1 MDSIEKLNAAITL
14 IEEARGVPLSA
25 SCVVHRGEILEIL
38 DGARVALPTD
48 LDQAIE
54 IISSRDLIIEEAR
67 TSADHLIATAR
78 EDVSRMVEQTAIVQS
93 ARDEAQRILDD
104 ARALADEE
112 RAEVA
117 REIHDLGEG
126 VGPREFLPEQGH
138 EAEDPEGPGARAEEA
153 VVETE
158 RKPEGPAEEG
168 GVDPRLRRLRTQ
180 PRAQGHVDHDGEQ
193 HPWDDPSERVV
204 PDQGERPRS
213 GHRAE
218 ERERGSQADLRPA
231 DQPGTGVAA
240 HGDDRAA
247 GALRLV
253 GAERELRRQAGPE

>member
-67 TSADHLIATAR
+67 TSAEHMIATAR
-78 EDVSRMVEQTAIVQS
+78 EDVARMVEQTAIVQA

-112 RAEVA
+112 RAEVESYIDGRLATLEVILNKTMESVA
-117 REIHDLGEG
+117 RG
-126 VGPREFLPEQGH
+126 
-138 EAEDPEGPGARAEEA
+138 
-153 VVETE
+153 
-158 RKPEGPAEEG
+158 
-168 GVDPRLRRLRTQ
+168 
-180 PRAQGHVDHDGEQ
+180 
-193 HPWDDPSERVV
+193 
-204 PDQGERPRS
+204 
-213 GHRAE
+213 
-218 ERERGSQADLRPA
+218 RERLEGA
-231 DQPGTGVAA
+231 
-240 HGDDRAA
+240 GDKDVL
-247 GALRLV
+247 GQLS
-253 GAERELRRQAGPE
+253 EEK